1 MHSSAPDNKIRLPL
15 FLRGGFSLVE
25 IVIVIVSTAI
35 LAVILVLFA
44 SMFSSTQE
52 GVRRLN
58 NSTKQRQETRVV
70 LAKIA
75 GELKESLTS
84 PSVSYESNDPAAR
97 QFQLLNRLLQ
107 LTRPSNTKLLLL

>member
-1 MHSSAPDNKIRLPL
+1 MSQTSLNRAKEPCK
-15 FLRGGFSLVE
+15 GFTLLE
-25 IVIVIVSTAI
+25 ALVSTAI

-44 SMFSSTQE
+44 SMFLLTQE

-58 NSTKQRQETRVV
+58 NSTKQRQEARVV

-75 GELKESLTS
+75 REQKGSLTT

-97 QFQLLNRLLQ
+97 QFQVLNRLLQ
-107 LTRPSNTKLLLL
+107 STRPSNTKLLPL